1 VPSETPANDSP
12 HTASPF
18 TNGQLPPEGTIFGR
32 TAAMQSIR
40 HKGKKIAGANVPVLI
55 EGEGGTG
62 KEVLARWIHAH
73 SPWSSGPLVKVNC
86 AAIPGTLLESELFGY
101 EKGAFT
107 GANNIKIGRI
117 ELAHHGTLFLDEMG
131 ELDSCLQ
138 PKLLHFLQEGH
149 FSRLGGHEVQ
159 HVETRVICATSRD
172 LKREIERGSFRAD
185 LFYRINVV
193 HLHLPNLRDRSDDI
207 ELLSN
212 YFLSHFNARFERNV
226 PPISRSL
233 LHDFQNHHWPGNI
246 RELENRIARYVIFGA
261 DDSLDIRPLAR
272 RSKPIPIAAVADGS
286 IPLKRIAKQAVR
298 ELERSVILGVLQA
311 NRWNRRKTAED
322 LKISYRAL
330 IYKIREA
337 GLSSGDTATNGDSHA
352 RTSRKNVT
360 AFRRLARSETPPS
373 SSGTPTG

>member
-1 VPSETPANDSP
+1 MPSETPASDSP
-12 HTASPF
+12 NIASPF

-40 HKGKKIAGANVPVLI
+40 RKGKKIAGVNVPVLI

-107 GANNIKIGRI
+107 GANNLKIGRI

-131 ELDSCLQ
+131 ELDYGLQ
-138 PKLLHFLQEGH
+138 AKFLHFLQEGH

-159 HVETRVICATSRD
+159 HVETRVICATSRE

-193 HLHLPNLRDRSDDI
+193 HLYLPNLRDRRADI

-226 PPISRSL
+226 PAISRNL
-233 LHDFQNHHWPGNI
+233 LRVFHNHHWPGNI
-246 RELENRIARYVIFGA
+246 RELENRIARYVIFGS
-261 DDSLDIRPLAR
+261 DGNLEIRSTAEP
-272 RSKPIPIAAVADGS
+272 SKPIPIEEVADGP
-286 IPLKRIAKQAVR
+286 IPLKHIAKQAVR
-298 ELERSVILGVLQA
+298 ELERSVILGVLKA
-311 NRWNRRKTAED
+311 NHWNRRKTAED
-322 LKISYRAL
+322 LQISYRAL

-337 GLSSGDTATNGDSHA
+337 GLSSARAERNGDSQA
-352 RTSRKNVT
+352 RTSRKN
-360 AFRRLARSETPPS
+360 AAIRRLARSETPPH
-373 SSGTPTG
+373 PHK